1 MRLGET
7 GATVRRLSWAL
18 LLITACQG
26 RILDPAVAGPSGVDA
41 GAPDPTDGGAAGRD
55 GGTLTD
61 AEVLPARG
69 VVAVVPIRR
78 LSAAQF
84 HNTLRSLFPPPLG
97 DALVA
102 RSTFPAAGARA
113 GQVSGFSSDADNTT
127 VSTADAAAI
136 EDNAEQLADYLFAQ
150 AEVALPLLMPA
161 SCAVAA
167 GASDAALDACMPSFI
182 GLFGARAWRRPLSTT
197 EVTRVHAMYT
207 RVRAEQPAREAWS
220 ALMQFFLASPDL
232 LYRPERGI
240 GVEGVVALTPLEV
253 ATRLAFLITDGPPS
267 EALIAA
273 AQRPDFSP
281 TTEARQLLASPAAA
295 EVFGRFLRE
304 WLRVD
309 LLEALDDQSTTV
321 PPAVRDDLLRELTD
335 LSRTQLLGGGSLRA
349 LFLTDRFPV
358 TPSTAP
364 LYGQPGGDGSDVVV
378 SDRRGVLSSPA
389 FLTAHAPAGHQVP
402 ILRGAFLRK
411 QVLCQTLATLPAGVD
426 LEGPLSGARNLPT
439 ARQRLEPT
447 TTRSDCR
454 GCHTQFNPLGLALE
468 NYDALGRFRATENG
482 AAIDASGE
490 LELGGQRWSFTT
502 GEEFLRVLGES
513 RLLTDCA
520 AERWFHFVLGRPV
533 QPSERPFVDAL
544 AAASR
549 GTGATAEQLVVDL
562 VQSEAFTHFLR
573 EQP

>member
-1 MRLGET
+1 MGSDAGRSSTT
-7 GATVRRLSWAL
+7 GD
-18 LLITACQG
+18 G
-26 RILDPAVAGPSGVDA
+26 GPAAGDGGAVGVDA
-41 GAPDPTDGGAAGRD
+41 ATPVQGA
-55 GGTLTD
+55 
-61 AEVLPARG
+61 
-69 VVAVVPIRR
+69 VAVVPIRR
-78 LSAAQF
+78 LSAAQY
-84 HNTLRSLFPPPLG
+84 HNTLRSVFPAPLG

-113 GQVSGFSSDADNTT
+113 GQVSGFSSDADNNT

-136 EDNAEQLADYLFAQ
+136 EDNAELLADYLFAQ

-161 SCAVAA
+161 SCGVAA
-167 GASDAALDACMPSFI
+167 GASDATLDDCMPGFI
-182 GLFGARAWRRPLSTT
+182 GLFGARAWRRPLTAA
-197 EVTRVHAMYT
+197 EVTRVHEMYT
-207 RVRAEQPAREAWS
+207 LVRAEQPAREAWS

-232 LYRPERGI
+232 LYRPERGV
-240 GVEGVVALTPLEV
+240 GTQGVVALAPLEV

-267 EALIAA
+267 VALIAA

-281 TTEARQLLASPAAA
+281 AAEARQLLASPAAA

-309 LLEALDDQSTTV
+309 LLEALDDQSATV
-321 PPAVRDDLLRELTD
+321 PRALRDDLLRELTD
-335 LSRTQLLGGGSLRA
+335 MSRTQLLGGGSLRA

-364 LYGQPGGDGSDVVV
+364 LYGQPGGDGRDVAV
-378 SDRRGVLSSPA
+378 SSRRGVLSSPA

-468 NYDALGRFRATENG
+468 NYDALGRFRTTENG
-482 AAIDASGE
+482 APIDASGTI
-490 LELGGQRWSFTT
+490 ELGGEPWSFATAD
-502 GEEFLRVLGES
+502 EFLRVLGES

-544 AAASR
+544 AAATRDS
-549 GTGATAEQLVVDL
+549 GATAEQLVVDL

>member
-1 MRLGET
+1 MATLGL
-7 GATVRRLSWAL
+7 TVRRLSWAL
-18 LLITACQG
+18 LLLTACQG
-26 RILDPAVAGPSGVDA
+26 RILDPAVARPTAADA
-41 GAPDPTDGGAAGRD
+41 GAQQAVGDGGAVGRD
-55 GGTLTD
+55 GGGIAD
-61 AEVLPARG
+61 AEVPPPRG

-78 LSAAQF
+78 LSATQF
-84 HNTLRSLFPPPLG
+84 HNTLRSVFPAPLG

-161 SCAVAA
+161 SCGVAA
-167 GASDAALDACMPSFI
+167 GASDATLDACMPSFI

-220 ALMQFFLASPDL
+220 ALMQYFLASPDL
-232 LYRPERGI
+232 LYRPERGV
-240 GVEGVVALTPLEV
+240 GTQGVVALTPLEV

-267 EALIAA
+267 EALMAA

-281 TTEARQLLASPAAA
+281 AAEARQLLASPAAA

-309 LLEALDDQSTTV
+309 LLEALDDQSATV
-321 PPAVRDDLLRELTD
+321 PPAVRDALLRELTD

-447 TTRSDCR
+447 TTRNDCR

-482 AAIDASGE
+482 VAIDASGE
-490 LELGGQRWSFTT
+490 LELGGERWSFATAD
-502 GEEFLRVLGES
+502 ELLRVLGDS

-544 AAASR
+544 AVASR
-549 GTGATAEQLVVDL
+549 DTGATAEQLVVDL